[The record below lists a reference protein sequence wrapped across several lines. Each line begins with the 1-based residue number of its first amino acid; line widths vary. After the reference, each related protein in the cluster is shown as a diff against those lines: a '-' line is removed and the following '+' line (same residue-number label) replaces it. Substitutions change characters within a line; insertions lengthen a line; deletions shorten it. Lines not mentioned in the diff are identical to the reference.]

1 MILAESQSV
10 WNSLEVVKLIVSAIT
25 PVVAGILVWKL
36 NEAIKRFEHRQWRN
50 QKLIERR
57 LEIYDKIAPQLN
69 DLLCYF
75 TYVGCWKDLTP
86 EQVVKMK
93 RELDKEIYLAQPLFS
108 PSFFLHCMEFVNLC
122 YEPFVGWGKD
132 AKLRTKFDRRKEANP
147 QWKDS
152 WEEMFSKN
160 EKDKNGKDKISKLIE
175 IKVAYKILMTSF
187 SEEIGFVESKGDL
200 SFGRNRNNI

>member
-1 MILAESQSV
+1 MQNQAESV
-10 WNSLEVVKLIVSAIT
+10 WNSLEIVKLLVSAIT
-25 PVVAGILVWKL
+25 PIAVGILVWKL

-86 EQVVKMK
+86 EQIVKMK
-93 RELDKEIYLAQPLFS
+93 RILDKEIHLAQPLFS
-108 PSFFLHCMEFVNLC
+108 SEFYTYCMNFLNLC

-132 AKLRTKFDRRKEANP
+132 AKLRTKFERRKEANSE
-147 QWKDS
+147 WKLS
-152 WEEMFSKN
+152 WEGMFSN
-160 EKDKNGKDKISKLIE
+160 DEKDNSGKDKISKPIE
-175 IKVAYKILMTSF
+175 IKAAYVKLMSCF
-187 SEEIGFVESKGDL
+187 SEEIGFVKSIEDFSLGKTP
-200 SFGRNRNNI
+200 NNIR